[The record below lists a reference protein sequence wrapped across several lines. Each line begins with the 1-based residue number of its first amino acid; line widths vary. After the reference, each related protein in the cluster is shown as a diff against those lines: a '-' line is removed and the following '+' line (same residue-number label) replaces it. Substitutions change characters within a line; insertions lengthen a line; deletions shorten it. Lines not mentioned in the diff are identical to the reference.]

1 MFELN
6 YLQHFIKRDKWNHQI
21 YNEIIKSRFDD
32 FICLLF
38 GLIIEFL
45 APIIIAHQLKDR
57 PRNINFD
64 VITSTM
70 YRFHNNKDLELPN
83 DWSVDKRV
91 QGYVWAVVLWQHQQ
105 NRQLQ
110 TDSFGYGIS
119 SLEDHDISKYYFKL
133 QIT

>member
-1 MFELN
+1 M
-6 YLQHFIKRDKWNHQI
+6 

-45 APIIIAHQLKDR
+45 APIMIAHQLKDR

-83 DWSVDKRV
+83 D
-91 QGYVWAVVLWQHQQ
+91 
-105 NRQLQ
+105 
-110 TDSFGYGIS
+110 
-119 SLEDHDISKYYFKL
+119 
-133 QIT
+133 